1 MMTEQ
6 GVPGP
11 CAVGADVRPPPSG
24 GPSFCWEAP
33 LPAMKREMVAA
44 YRSARARARRSTT
57 PRLHHDEA
65 RAREAVA
72 ASAAEDG
79 LDEVEFARLTALRD
93 ELQARGEA
101 IPHLAALSMARGVA
115 DR

>member
-1 MMTEQ
+1 
-6 GVPGP
+6 
-11 CAVGADVRPPPSG
+11 
-24 GPSFCWEAP
+24 
-33 LPAMKREMVAA
+33 MKREMIAA

-57 PRLHHDEA
+57 PRLHDDEA

-72 ASAAEDG
+72 LGAVTEDG

-101 IPHLAALSMARGVA
+101 IPHLAALSMALSG
-115 DR
+115 DRR